1 MGRLP
6 ISGRVDHKEGVMAST
21 GMDIPERGACPPLQT
36 SVARAFPDPAAVRV
50 DGRALG

>member
-21 GMDIPERGACPPLQT
+21 GMDIPERGGL
-36 SVARAFPDPAAVRV
+36 PAAPNI
-50 DGRALG
+50 GCQGFP